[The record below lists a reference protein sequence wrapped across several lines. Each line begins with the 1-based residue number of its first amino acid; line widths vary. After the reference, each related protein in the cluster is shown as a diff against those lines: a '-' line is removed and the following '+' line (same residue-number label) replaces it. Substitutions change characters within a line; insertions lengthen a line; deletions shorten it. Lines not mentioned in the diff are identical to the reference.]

1 MANYYQRNNSYYM
14 RNKRA
19 VDDNR
24 KLKRWVEPAIGGVAS
39 VLALLFHHWG
49 ISMEIIL
56 VPALLLLVLLVGTIN
71 KSGEANLPVAMAI
84 ILPELTAVMDGR
96 YTMTVVAQTMALLA
110 LVIMAV
116 KYRSFIWK
124 SQVLMGDINLLIIS
138 YYLAVTNYN
147 LDVVLL
153 LKLGLT
159 IASTCA
165 LTTGLVLALKT
176 LFTDGTIYKLTK

>member
-1 MANYYQRNNSYYM
+1 
-14 RNKRA
+14 
-19 VDDNR
+19 
-24 KLKRWVEPAIGGVAS
+24 
-39 VLALLFHHWG
+39 
-49 ISMEIIL
+49 
-56 VPALLLLVLLVGTIN
+56 
-71 KSGEANLPVAMAI
+71 
-84 ILPELTAVMDGR
+84 
-96 YTMTVVAQTMALLA
+96 MALLA

-116 KYRSFIWK
+116 KYRSYIWK

-147 LDVVLL
+147 LEVVLL